1 MSKRRRPGRDKKARP
16 GRGGL
21 RRRIFRRDM
30 QAFLF
35 ALFAGLDRGLE
46 ARTAVEADPFP
57 AEVQRGLPL
66 AARPTD
72 AADPGAIVFLGP
84 GRLDAGQVRAGRD
97 PGMILDASQLITEIS
112 VYCFSWEN
120 WARPKEEV
128 DNLFA
133 MANHYFERWPEFV
146 QNNIRVVISGTR
158 QRVPAESLVKMET
171 IQRETAH
178 CTGLTLNLCC
188 NYSGRMEIVDAVARG
203 ARTEEE
209 ITAAL
214 YQDLP
219 EPDLIIRTGGFQ
231 RLSNFLLWQG
241 AYAEL
246 YFTETLFPD
255 FSLGEFRHAVRR
267 YGATA
272 RKHGGVG

>member
-1 MSKRRRPGRDKKARP
+1 MNALKHVAVIADGNGRWAER
-16 GRGGL
+16 
-21 RRRIFRRDM
+21 
-30 QAFLF
+30 
-35 ALFAGLDRGLE
+35 RGLE
-46 ARTAVEADPFP
+46 RSAGHEQGLHKVEDLMHWCVELGIP
-57 AEVQRGLPL
+57 AL
-66 AARPTD
+66 
-72 AADPGAIVFLGP
+72 
-84 GRLDAGQVRAGRD
+84 
-97 PGMILDASQLITEIS
+97 S

-120 WARPKEEV
+120 WARPREEV
-128 DNLFA
+128 DSLFA
-133 MANHYFERWPEFV
+133 LANHYFERWQEFV

-178 CTGLTLNLCC
+178 CDGLILNLCC

-241 AYAEL
+241 AYSEL

-267 YGATA
+267 YETTA

>member
-1 MSKRRRPGRDKKARP
+1 MNVLNHVAVIADGNGRWAERRSLERSAGHEQ
-16 GRGGL
+16 GL
-21 RRRIFRRDM
+21 NKVEDMMHWCVDLRI
-30 QAFLF
+30 
-35 ALFAGLDRGLE
+35 
-46 ARTAVEADPFP
+46 
-57 AEVQRGLPL
+57 
-66 AARPTD
+66 PT
-72 AADPGAIVFLGP
+72 L
-84 GRLDAGQVRAGRD
+84 
-97 PGMILDASQLITEIS
+97 S

-120 WARPKEEV
+120 WARPKAEV
-128 DNLFA
+128 DSLFA
-133 MANHYFERWPEFV
+133 MANHYFERWPEFAE
-146 QNNIRVVISGTR
+146 NNIRVVISGTR
-158 QRVPAESLVKMET
+158 QRVPAESLAKMDT

-188 NYSGRMEIVDAVARG
+188 NYSGRMEIADAVARG

-219 EPDLIIRTGGFQ
+219 EPDLIVRTGGYQ
-231 RLSNFLLWQG
+231 RLSNFLLWQS

-255 FSLGEFRHAVRR
+255 LSLGEFKHAIKR
-267 YGATA
+267 YETTA